1 MALGEQVIDALLGG
15 DDAAALCPRQ
25 RVSTAG
31 FSPPEAFELAG
42 GPIGELNL
50 KI

>member
-15 DDAAALCPRQ
+15 DDAAALCLRQ
-25 RVSTAG
+25 RVSSAG
-31 FSPPEAFELAG
+31 FAPPATLELAG
-42 GPIGELNL
+42 GPIWESGL